1 VLQSLLWRSVK
12 LNLPIKDLTKF
23 VKFLHNSGCNL
34 AAYDEKKLV
43 THEAKII
50 QATFQDSTLLHW
62 LGEYPMLTI
71 TYDSENSFLLTAK
84 FAWPYWGRHISQSD
98 IRDYVVDMF
107 VKAGALAPQDSDS
120 KRGTQ
125 KDGTGAG
132 KRKSAVEKRK
142 AMALKEKAA
151 KEEEKGKEKKNQ
163 TKTKQKGK

>member
-1 VLQSLLWRSVK
+1 MLQSLLWRSVK

-84 FAWPYWGRHISQSD
+84 FAWPHWGEEW
-98 IRDYVVDMF
+98 
-107 VKAGALAPQDSDS
+107 LAWPHRGPLARCPPRSPLGPQVF
-120 KRGTQ
+120 RG
-125 KDGTGAG
+125 
-132 KRKSAVEKRK
+132 R
-142 AMALKEKAA
+142 
-151 KEEEKGKEKKNQ
+151 
-163 TKTKQKGK
+163 